1 MENEN
6 VTNDSTVNVEEVV
19 NNVIAAIDKRTEK
32 VSNSIANDNFSKL
45 SDDDRELAF
54 SLLNEKRNREKNKEK
69 EAFSKLQKER
79 DDYLAQL
86 NNYKQKERELILKD
100 NSKKVLNELEIIDDK
115 QINMIFDLSNSKLA
129 DCLDTEN
136 NFDVEKSK
144 EIFNEVIEKY
154 GLRQEKKEKN
164 DYIKIGSS
172 EQDNSNKKTNDELY
186 ERMKKMVGL
195 S

>member
-6 VTNDSTVNVEEVV
+6 ITNDSTVNVEEVV

-100 NSKKVLNELEIIDDK
+100 NSKKVLNELEIVDDK

-129 DCLDTEN
+129 DCLDAEN

-154 GLRQEKKEKN
+154 GLKQEKKEKN

-172 EQDNSNKKTNDELY
+172 GQDNSNKKTNDELY
-186 ERMKKMVGL
+186 EKMKKMIGL
-195 S
+195 

>member
-6 VTNDSTVNVEEVV
+6 ITNDSTVNVEEVV

-69 EAFSKLQKER
+69 EAFLKLQKER

-86 NNYKQKERELILKD
+86 NNYKQKERETILKD
-100 NSKKVLNELEIIDDK
+100 NSKKVLNELEIVDDK
-115 QINMIFDLSNSKLA
+115 QININCLFLNSFNSI
-129 DCLDTEN
+129 CLIRN
-136 NFDVEKSK
+136 RVQF
-144 EIFNEVIEKY
+144 
-154 GLRQEKKEKN
+154 L
-164 DYIKIGSS
+164 
-172 EQDNSNKKTNDELY
+172 
-186 ERMKKMVGL
+186 
-195 S
+195 

>member
-6 VTNDSTVNVEEVV
+6 ITNDSTVNVEEVV

-100 NSKKVLNELEIIDDK
+100 NSKKVLNELEIVDDK

-129 DCLDTEN
+129 DCLDAEN

-154 GLRQEKKEKN
+154 GLKQEKKEKN

-195 S
+195 I

>member
-6 VTNDSTVNVEEVV
+6 ITNDSTVNVEEVV

-69 EAFSKLQKER
+69 EAFLKLQKER

-100 NSKKVLNELEIIDDK
+100 NSKKVLNELEIVDDK

-129 DCLDTEN
+129 DCLDAEN
-136 NFDVEKSK
+136 NFDIEKSK

-154 GLRQEKKEKN
+154 GLKQESKEKN

-172 EQDNSNKKTNDELY
+172 GQDNSNKKTNDELY

-195 S
+195 I

>member
-6 VTNDSTVNVEEVV
+6 ITNDSTVNVEEVV

-100 NSKKVLNELEIIDDK
+100 NSKKVLNELEIVDDK
-115 QINMIFDLSNSKLA
+115 QVNMIFDLSNSKLA
-129 DCLDTEN
+129 DCLDAEN
-136 NFDVEKSK
+136 NFDIEKSK

-154 GLRQEKKEKN
+154 GLKQEKKEKN

-172 EQDNSNKKTNDELY
+172 EQDNSNKKINDELY

-195 S
+195 I

>member
-6 VTNDSTVNVEEVV
+6 ITNDSTVNVEEVV

-100 NSKKVLNELEIIDDK
+100 NSKKVLNELEIVDDK
-115 QINMIFDLSNSKLA
+115 QINMIFDLSNSKLV
-129 DCLDTEN
+129 DCLDSEN

-154 GLRQEKKEKN
+154 GLKQESKEKN

-172 EQDNSNKKTNDELY
+172 GQDNSNKKTNDELY
-186 ERMKKMVGL
+186 EKMKKMIGL
-195 S
+195 

>member
-6 VTNDSTVNVEEVV
+6 ITNDSTVNVEEVV

-69 EAFSKLQKER
+69 EAFLKLQKER

-86 NNYKQKERELILKD
+86 NNYKQKERETILKD
-100 NSKKVLNELEIIDDK
+100 NSKKVLNELEIVDDK
-115 QINMIFDLSNSKLA
+115 QINMIFDLSNSKLV
-129 DCLDTEN
+129 DCLDSEN

-154 GLRQEKKEKN
+154 GLKQESKEKN

-172 EQDNSNKKTNDELY
+172 GQDNSNKKTNDELY
-186 ERMKKMVGL
+186 EKMKKMIGL
-195 S
+195 

>member
-6 VTNDSTVNVEEVV
+6 ITNDSTVNVEEVV

-69 EAFSKLQKER
+69 EAFLKLQKER

-100 NSKKVLNELEIIDDK
+100 NSKKVLNELEIVDDK

-129 DCLDTEN
+129 DCLDAEN

-154 GLRQEKKEKN
+154 GLKQEKKEKN

-195 S
+195 I

>member
-6 VTNDSTVNVEEVV
+6 ITNDSTVNVEEVV

-69 EAFSKLQKER
+69 EAFLKLQKER

-86 NNYKQKERELILKD
+86 NNYKQKERETILKD
-100 NSKKVLNELEIIDDK
+100 NSKKVLNELEIVDDK

-129 DCLDTEN
+129 DCLDAEN
-136 NFDVEKSK
+136 NFDIEKSK

-154 GLRQEKKEKN
+154 GLKQEKKEKN

-172 EQDNSNKKTNDELY
+172 EQDNSNKKINDELY

-195 S
+195 I

>member
-6 VTNDSTVNVEEVV
+6 ITNDSTVNVEEVV

-69 EAFSKLQKER
+69 EAFLKLQKER

-86 NNYKQKERELILKD
+86 NNYKQKERETILKD
-100 NSKKVLNELEIIDDK
+100 NSKKVLNELEIVDDK

-129 DCLDTEN
+129 DCLDAEN
-136 NFDVEKSK
+136 NFDIEKSK

-154 GLRQEKKEKN
+154 GLKQESKEKN

-172 EQDNSNKKTNDELY
+172 GQDNSNKKTNDELY

-195 S
+195 I